1 MKQNEDI
8 IFQGSF
14 DNITVG
20 DLLEFIVEFEMTG
33 KLVLNEEAIIVF
45 EKGDPNFAKFSY
57 VKGLEAVQQILKNY
71 WEYFYFS
78 RSYDRKNKNV
88 ILSGDTLIN
97 KRNENFPNE
106 RRNKIAIDYSQ
117 NDKYSNSMLEFYS
130 NLIHEMGNPLTIIRG
145 STQMTERHVSQ
156 NADVPDSIKDYVS
169 QMSIKI
175 TNQVERFNKLLGSA
189 RMLSKPR
196 SRGEVKY
203 NAIEVIQKWV
213 ENAKKNLNE
222 SVQLHFNTEINI
234 AFLFGEPDELIQIL
248 SNLLD
253 NSEQACLLSKNNQ
266 KNIVIYIAKKKDKLL
281 IYIEDNGIGID
292 DEEKHK
298 IFNAFYS
305 KFKDQSGLGLNVV
318 KAIVNRINGEIIV
331 NSKLGEGVEIILKI
345 PIEK

>member
-1 MKQNEDI
+1 MKKNEDI
-8 IFQGSF
+8 IFQGHF
-14 DNITVG
+14 DNISVR

-45 EKGDPNFAKFSY
+45 EKGDPIFAKFSY
-57 VKGLEAVQQILKNY
+57 VKGLEAIQQSLKNH

-78 RSYDRKNKNV
+78 KNYNRKDKNV

-97 KRNENFPNE
+97 KRDENFPNE
-106 RRNKIAIDYSQ
+106 RRNKMAIDFPQ
-117 NDKYSNSMLEFYS
+117 IDKYSNSMLEFYS

-156 NADVPDSIKDYVS
+156 NSDVPDSVKNYVL
-169 QMSIKI
+169 QMSVKI
-175 TNQVERFNKLLGSA
+175 INQVERFTNLLGSA

-196 SRGEVKY
+196 SRGEINY
-203 NAIEVIQKWV
+203 NAIEIIKKWV
-213 ENAKKNLNE
+213 ENAKIKLHK

-234 AFLFGEPDELIQIL
+234 AVLFGEPDELIQIL
-248 SNLLD
+248 SNILD

-292 DEEKHK
+292 EEEKHK

-305 KFKDQSGLGLNVV
+305 KFKDHSGLGLNVV
-318 KAIVNRINGEIIV
+318 KAIVNRINAEIIV

-345 PIEK
+345 PISK